1 MLNTDSG
8 ERYGETEASGEE
20 EAGGAWKLTLELYHE
35 AKMLADQARHT
46 HTHSH
51 THTHV
56 RVSESGHT

>member
-8 ERYGETEASGEE
+8 ERYGVKKASGEGE
-20 EAGGAWKLTLELYHE
+20 GCAWQLTRQLDHE
-35 AKMLADQARHT
+35 AKMLADQARRT
-46 HTHSH
+46 HTH

>member
-1 MLNTDSG
+1 MNTGSR

-20 EAGGAWKLTLELYHE
+20 AAGGACKLTLQLDHE

-46 HTHSH
+46 HTHTH